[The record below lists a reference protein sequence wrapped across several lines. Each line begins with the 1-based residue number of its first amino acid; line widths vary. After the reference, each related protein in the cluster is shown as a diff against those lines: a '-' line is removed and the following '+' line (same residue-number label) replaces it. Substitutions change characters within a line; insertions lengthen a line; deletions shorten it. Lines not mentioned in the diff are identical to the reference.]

1 MNDNGI
7 LAEIYEG
14 LRRFAGAVSSLP
26 ADPDDLVQEAV
37 LRTLRRGP
45 LSDLHEPA
53 TYLRRVILNLARSEH
68 RNSMSRARLLLRARP
83 LTTHVDTYPS
93 DFTDLSALT
102 PEQRAVLFLR
112 FVENQPA
119 AAIATTLSMSE
130 PAVRARMSRAMKAL
144 RLDLERSSVD
154 GHD

>member
-1 MNDNGI
+1 MDDNGV
-7 LAEIYEG
+7 LTEIYDG

-37 LRTLRRGP
+37 LRTLRHGP
-45 LSDLHEPA
+45 LGELDDPA
-53 TYLRRVILNLARSEH
+53 TYLRRVILNLARTEH
-68 RNSMSRARLLLRARP
+68 RNSTSRARLLLRVRP
-83 LTTHVDTYPS
+83 VSTHVDDYPS

-102 PEQRAVLFLR
+102 AEQRAVLFLR
-112 FVENQPA
+112 FVENQPVT
-119 AAIATTLSMSE
+119 AIATALGMNE
-130 PAVRARMSRAMKAL
+130 PAVRARMSRAMKTL